1 MRQEVMIQ
9 RENIKTFVQHTLGCG
24 CPEEVFQS
32 MDCRSHVRLNDI
44 ILKYKMNI
52 GNRLLVY
59 LFETD
64 PESVR
69 QALPFLVSEGKEE
82 RDKFG
87 FNRLRIVLT
96 ADNVDEV
103 RQIAEDLFKH
113 IEKDEKIHLHIISKH
128 EIPLCR

>member
-1 MRQEVMIQ
+1 MIQ
-9 RENIKTFVQHTLGCG
+9 NENLKSFVQKTLGCG

-44 ILKYKMNI
+44 VLRYRINI

-64 PESVR
+64 NPVSLR
-69 QALPFLVSEGKEE
+69 QALPYLASEGKKE
-82 RDKFG
+82 RDKLG

-103 RQIAEDLFKH
+103 RQIAEASFKN
-113 IEKDEKIHLHIISKH
+113 IQKDEKIHLHVISNH
-128 EIPLCR
+128 EIPSCE